1 MNVFGASWGASW
13 GSADTPVVTPGDCV
27 LSPMAIAMQGIGFG
41 QHLAAVQGLWCVLDL
56 IDEEDRL
63 PRVGGGKLSDLVL
76 REDKAA
82 QRFLDRIR
90 GLEDAERIRQTWD
103 EIDALRDRDAEAEAD
118 DQGDDVD
125 QAADS
130 GAAGP
135 PSAPAPRAPA
145 ESASVTS
152 AAAAGQA
159 LQIAGV
165 AVMAEAV
172 AAQDFT
178 DEDMDAALV
187 ALCLL
192 AFDD

>member
-1 MNVFGASWGASW
+1 
-13 GSADTPVVTPGDCV
+13 
-27 LSPMAIAMQGIGFG
+27 MAIAMQGIGFG
-41 QHLAAVQGLWCVLDL
+41 QHLAAVQGLWCVLEL

-103 EIDALRDRDAEAEAD
+103 EIDALRDRDAEAEAEG
-118 DQGDDVD
+118 QGDDVD
-125 QAADS
+125 QSADS
-130 GAAGP
+130 GAARA
-135 PSAPAPRAPA
+135 PSAPAPKAPA
-145 ESASVTS
+145 ESADAT
-152 AAAAGQA
+152 AAAAADQA
-159 LQIAGV
+159 LQIAV
-165 AVMAEAV
+165 AAALAAGA

>member
-1 MNVFGASWGASW
+1 
-13 GSADTPVVTPGDCV
+13 
-27 LSPMAIAMQGIGFG
+27 MAIALQGIGFG

-103 EIDALRDRDAEAEAD
+103 EIDALRDRDAEAE

-130 GAAGP
+130 GAAGRP
-135 PSAPAPRAPA
+135 AEPAPKAPA
-145 ESASVTS
+145 EIASAT
-152 AAAAGQA
+152 AAAAADQA
-159 LQIAGV
+159 LQIAS
-165 AVMAEAV
+165 AAALAEGA